1 MAQRLLQFDMLK
13 GIGIL
18 CVLLGHTVIYGY
30 PIELIYGFHMP
41 LFFFCSGVFYKQRRI
56 SETLI
61 KSFKQ
66 LLIPYV
72 FFCIVLNTSY
82 LVLDLKADYGFFNSI
97 NCVIDKLSPFD
108 ENGHLYLSIWFL
120 PCLFIVRM
128 MYCIIDNINVCKII
142 KYGIIVSFYVMALFI
157 EIPFF
162 IDTAM
167 ASLIYYAIGR
177 RFKETNLFEKA
188 VSWKYALLIFAVY
201 CMIIVVF
208 HPKVELKSNI
218 YPWYLVFIS
227 MGAIYAIYQFCLRFS
242 ENSNCITHFISRCGN
257 ASLVLL
263 GLHRPLWLFVYP
275 VCLALHLPI
284 IFFII
289 VQMISALLI
298 ILWCDKLL
306 NRYAP
311 FLIGKF

>member
-30 PIELIYGFHMP
+30 PRELIYGFHMP

-66 LLIPYV
+66 LLIPYA
-72 FFCIVLNTSY
+72 FFCIILNISY
-82 LVLDLKADYGFFNSI
+82 LMLNLKAGYGLSYSI
-97 NCVIDKLSPFD
+97 NCIYERLSPLD
-108 ENGHLYLSIWFL
+108 ENGYLYKTIWFL
-120 PCLFIVRM
+120 PCLFFVRVI
-128 MYCIIDNINVCKII
+128 YCIIDKMHIYKVFKC
-142 KYGIIVSFYVMALFI
+142 GIIVGLYVIALFI

-167 ASLIYYAIGR
+167 ASLIYYGVGR
-177 RFKETNLFEKA
+177 WFKETNLFEKK
-188 VSWKYALLIFAVY
+188 VSWKYAFGVFAIY
-201 CMIIVVF
+201 CLIIVAF

-218 YPWYLVFIS
+218 YPWYLIFIS
-227 MGAIYAIYQFCLRFS
+227 MGAIYAIYQFSLRFS
-242 ENSNCITHFISRCGN
+242 VKDNSIVRFICRCGN
-257 ASLVLL
+257 ASLSLL
-263 GLHRPLWLFVYP
+263 GLHIPLWLFVYP

-284 IFFII
+284 ILFIR
-289 VQMISALLI
+289 VSSFTF
-298 ILWCDKLL
+298 L
-306 NRYAP
+306 N
-311 FLIGKF
+311 